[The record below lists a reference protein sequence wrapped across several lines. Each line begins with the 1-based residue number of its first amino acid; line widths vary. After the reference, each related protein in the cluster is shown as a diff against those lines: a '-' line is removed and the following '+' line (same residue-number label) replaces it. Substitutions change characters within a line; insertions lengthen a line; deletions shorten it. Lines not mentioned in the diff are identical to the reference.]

1 MYPVSEA
8 YKNAISQNE
17 RNVRIAGT
25 ITLKDNSVIQIDDED
40 ILQGSLYFTEQC
52 VSGED
57 IEVGN
62 VYASELGF
70 TLTAPPANP
79 YILDGARVVINFG
92 IETSEG
98 VWEYVPLGYFYVTD
112 IERKNTAVSLKALD
126 GMILLDVDLSGVLT
140 TGTPYE
146 IISSCCTKAGITL
159 TTTSS
164 AFNTFANGN
173 KIFTLPSDSKVQ
185 TCRDL
190 IMWLCQLMGAFA
202 RMNRLGQLEIVP
214 IKASTNVRVI
224 DRQQRFSTDVSDF
237 VVKVT
242 KVAMKAGN
250 VDYAQGTDGATM
262 TLEENPFLLAMNEAE
277 INTVLTNILNQVG
290 TVEYTPCNVNFIGD
304 PALQAGDWVKLTG
317 VGLVQT
323 EKDTVF
329 LTGDFP
335 AETDVPVAMAL
346 VTCST
351 WRYRGPHNIKAV
363 GKSGLIR
370 GVQAQQSK
378 TVSSIQAIA
387 RAAQD
392 IAQAANQSTQLI
404 NNAIGG
410 HVLIRREPGGTNEI
424 LIMDNEDPEQA
435 TKIWRWNMGGLGYSD
450 NVTGADNPA
459 REYDVA
465 MTMDG
470 AINADF
476 VKTGKLAANVVTIGP
491 ETTYEVEEECT
502 LERYAEM
509 TLQEIIDTYGGGS

>member
-1 MYPVSEA
+1 MYPVSDA
-8 YKNAISQNE
+8 YRNAITQNE
-17 RNVRIAGT
+17 RNVRIVGT
-25 ITLKDNSVIQIDDED
+25 ITLKDGTVINIDDED
-40 ILQGSLYFTEQC
+40 ILQGSLYLSEQC

-98 VWEYVPLGYFYVTD
+98 VWEYVPLGYYYVTE
-112 IERKNTAVSLKALD
+112 IERKNTAVAIKALD
-126 GMILLDVDLSGVLT
+126 GMILFDVDSSGILT
-140 TGTPYE
+140 VGSPYE
-146 IISSCCTKAGITL
+146 MISACCNKVGIILANSPADFQS
-159 TTTSS
+159 
-164 AFNTFANGN
+164 FANGN
-173 KIFTLPSDSKVQ
+173 KVFTLPSDSKVQ

-214 IKASTNVRVI
+214 IKASTNVKVI

-242 KVAMKAGN
+242 KIAMKVGDT
-250 VDYAQGTDGATM
+250 DYLQGTDGVTM
-262 TLEENPFLLAMNEAE
+262 TLEENPFLLTMNEAE

-290 TVEYTPCNVNFIGD
+290 TVEYTPGNVNFIGD
-304 PALQAGDWVKLTG
+304 PALQAGDWIKLTG

-346 VTCST
+346 VTHST

-363 GKSGLIR
+363 GKSALVR
-370 GVQAQQSK
+370 GVQAQQTKS
-378 TVSSIQAIA
+378 VSAVKAVAETAREIA
-387 RAAQD
+387 R
-392 IAQAANQSTQLI
+392 AANQSTQLI
-404 NNAIGG
+404 QDAITGY
-410 HVLIRREPGGTNEI
+410 VLIRKNETTGSNEI
-424 LIMDNEDPEQA
+424 LIMDNPDPAQA
-435 TKIWRWNMGGLGYSD
+435 RKVWRWNMGGLGYSD
-450 NVTGADNPA
+450 NVVGVDNPD
-459 REYDVA
+459 RVYNVA

-476 VKTGKLAANVVTIGP
+476 IRTGKLASSVVTIGP
-491 ETTYEVEEECT
+491 ETTYEVVEEYT
-502 LERYAEM
+502 LDRYAEM
-509 TLQEIIDTYGGGS
+509 TLQEIIDTYGGD